1 MFNNPNPT
9 CQNECVFKMGM
20 ATTTAMNY
28 DPIYDKN
35 GNNLN
40 PDGNIT
46 TSTVS
51 CATCDRQWV
60 SYTQYGQTK
69 YREMKND

>member
-20 ATTTAMNY
+20 ATTTVVNY

-51 CATCDRQWV
+51 CSTCNRQWV
-60 SYTQYGQTK
+60 SRTQYGQTK
-69 YREMKND
+69 YREMKNG

>member
-1 MFNNPNPT
+1 MFSNPNPT
-9 CQNECVFKMGM
+9 CQNDCVFKIGM
-20 ATTTAMNY
+20 ATTTAMY
-28 DPIYDKN
+28 YEPRYDKN

-51 CATCDRQWV
+51 CSTCNRQWV
-60 SYTQYGQTK
+60 SHTQYGQTK
-69 YREMKND
+69 YKEL